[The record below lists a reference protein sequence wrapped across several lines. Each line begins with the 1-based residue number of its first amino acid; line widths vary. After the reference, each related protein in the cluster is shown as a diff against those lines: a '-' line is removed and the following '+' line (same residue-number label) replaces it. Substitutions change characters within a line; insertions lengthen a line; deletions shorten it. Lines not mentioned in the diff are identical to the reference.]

1 MAQYFINK
9 MLPLGHIQTCH
20 GKFMVQG
27 DKWFY
32 GVGELLEEWA
42 LDPEGPLLTDTHIID
57 KL

>member
-1 MAQYFINK
+1 